1 MYQTKQLKQNTRK
14 LSTKEQV
21 QNNQELI
28 DKLRALQSEVI
39 GEHNHKETLLF
50 NEIINNLKLSNI
62 ALKNA

>member
-1 MYQTKQLKQNTRK
+1 MK

>member
-1 MYQTKQLKQNTRK
+1 MK

-28 DKLRALQSEVI
+28 EKLRALQSEVI
-39 GEHNHKETLLF
+39 GKHNHKETLLF
-50 NEIINNLKLSNI
+50 NEIINNLKLNNI